1 MRQVHGEDLQGSR
14 TLGRA
19 CKVVVI
25 DEGHMMFDG
34 GRGHLV
40 NKILCLCRC
49 LRISVLMLTGTL
61 QRGEWRRLTM
71 RLAYKS
77 YVYPC
82 IKNSV
87 ATASLGYAHP
97 KQLEYRQLIGSR
109 KRKYPQLHVTH
120 AESDWKRLMFDFGTY
135 ALAHD
140 NLEGAIV
147 LAHTKAAVE
156 ELFIDFVNR
165 LNWTIRYA
173 ARSRYGP
180 IWTHRICR
188 PMSSFH
194 WSWIYSSRS
203 PHWGIS

>member
-1 MRQVHGEDLQGSR
+1 M
-14 TLGRA
+14 LGRA
-19 CKVVVI
+19 WKAVVI

-49 LRISVLMLTGTL
+49 LCLCISVLMLTGTL

-87 ATASLGYAHP
+87 ATASLGYAHL
-97 KQLEYRQLIGSR
+97 KQLEYRELIGSR

-135 ALAHD
+135 ALTHD
-140 NLEGAIV
+140 DPDGVIV
-147 LAHTKAAVE
+147 FAHTKAAVE
-156 ELFIDFVNR
+156 ELITDFVNR
-165 LNWTIRYA
+165 VKLDNQVCGQIEIRPDLDP
-173 ARSRYGP
+173 SDLP
-180 IWTHRICR
+180 TDVFF
-188 PMSSFH
+188 PLELDLL
-194 WSWIYSSRS
+194 
-203 PHWGIS
+203 